1 MLLLDD
7 RNRRMVEETQYE
19 MMEMLDYAMKM
30 SLLDTGRFHE
40 DDGTMSAPLDW
51 FDHASNEIYPPLSSL
66 IGNFSYS
73 NSNYMEDKTKK
84 IMTKWD
90 PQYSSP
96 LLDYSYNFSS
106 AVRRG
111 TIGSQPAVMC
121 PITSTESCITIRLD
135 EAPKRYNFF
144 SFGFAIWNTNSGMVT
159 GLLNGTERCFGRTS
173 LSWGIYDYRGNDK
186 NAEIWANGKLITTV
200 RTLHEGNLQS
210 VMFLL
215 IQSVS
220 HSHIF

>member
-7 RNRRMVEETQYE
+7 RNRRIIEETQYD

-30 SLLDTGRFHE
+30 SLLDTGTFHE

-66 IGNFSYS
+66 IGNFSYP
-73 NSNYMEDKTKK
+73 NSNYMEEKTKK

-121 PITSTESCITIRLD
+121 PITSAESCITIRLD

-144 SFGFAIWNTNSGMVT
+144 SFGFAIWNTSSGMVT

-200 RTLHEGNLQS
+200 RTLYEGN
-210 VMFLL
+210 
-215 IQSVS
+215 IQYMS
-220 HSHIF
+220 

>member
-1 MLLLDD
+1 MKDD
-7 RNRRMVEETQYE
+7 RNRRVIEETQHE

-30 SLLDTGRFHE
+30 SLMDTGRFHE
-40 DDGTMSAPLDW
+40 DDGSMSEPLDW
-51 FDHASNEIYPPLSSL
+51 FDQANNEIYPPLSSL
-66 IGNFSYS
+66 IGNFSYT
-73 NSNYMEDKTKK
+73 NSEEKTKK
-84 IMTKWD
+84 IITKWD

-96 LLDYSYNFSS
+96 LLDYAYNFSS

-121 PITSTESCITIRLD
+121 PINSTESCITIRLD

-159 GLLNGTERCFGRTS
+159 GLLNGTERCFGRTN

-186 NAEIWANGKLITTV
+186 NAEIWSNGKLITTI
-200 RTLHEGNLQS
+200 RTLYEGTTHS
-210 VMFLL
+210 FTHYSFIKSFL
-215 IQSVS
+215 
-220 HSHIF
+220 HAF